1 MIPLEEPIFIDV
13 DNVVFVDQVG
23 NNFLFRGP
31 LPLTPTSDPKQPFLF
46 NYDGLRGGME
56 NALRNTGHELPW
68 PYRLID
74 INLCQWENVSN
85 IPWIET
91 EYNYFQDHPDA
102 GEFQFWETN
111 GTGLCPLSPPLN
123 DPEVQTYLATNLW
136 YWLTDRLAD
145 SPPGVYPPGRM
156 DQLREWLA
164 TDTDPPTVIYA
175 HCQGGIDRTG
185 ELIGAYYLRWMGK
198 TWAEMNCL
206 NYQITEP
213 NPRPFGCNN
222 YRATLWYAI
231 YLNVVHGFDLN
242 YNEAFPCADPGGPAY
257 KCGEAS
263 SNPDPDNPWT
273 FCVG

>member
-1 MIPLEEPIFIDV
+1 MPIMRFRFPRLKGWGYYLRLSDRLSLRVNRSLINIILEGAEMIPLEEPIFIDV

-136 YWLTDRLAD
+136 YWLTDRL
-145 SPPGVYPPGRM
+145 
-156 DQLREWLA
+156 
-164 TDTDPPTVIYA
+164 
-175 HCQGGIDRTG
+175 
-185 ELIGAYYLRWMGK
+185 
-198 TWAEMNCL
+198 